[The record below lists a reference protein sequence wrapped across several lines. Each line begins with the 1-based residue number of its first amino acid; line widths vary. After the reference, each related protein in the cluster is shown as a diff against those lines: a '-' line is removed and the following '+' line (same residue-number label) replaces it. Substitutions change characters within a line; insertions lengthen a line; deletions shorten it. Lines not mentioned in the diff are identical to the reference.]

1 MRAVDLPVA
10 GAVFLCLLSF
20 SHIPAFA
27 GSEPVSP
34 SPGRVEVTLAN
45 ELRQDAE
52 AIKKEFAE
60 AGLSNVHIQFARLG
74 QPPPNIGI
82 GPSVSAERAR
92 AVIRLALKYNRGVKI
107 LLPSHLFPPHF
118 MTVASSN
125 YDDTMD
131 FAINEEALR
140 RLQDPSLTT
149 DQFHEL
155 YRSLTPAGMA
165 PAKKGRSFQ

>member
-1 MRAVDLPVA
+1 MRDTTRTALVF
-10 GAVFLCLLSF
+10 FLCLVSAAH
-20 SHIPAFA
+20 SGAA
-27 GSEPVSP
+27 DGSEPAAP

-45 ELRQDAE
+45 GLRQGAE
-52 AIKKEFAE
+52 AIRKEFAE

-92 AVIRLALKYNRGVKI
+92 AAIRLALKYNRAVTI
-107 LLPSHLFPPHF
+107 LLPAHLFPPHF

-155 YRSLTPAGMA
+155 YRSLTPAGKA
-165 PAKKGRSFQ
+165 PAKKGRSF

>member
-1 MRAVDLPVA
+1 MKAVYLSVA
-10 GAVFLCLLSF
+10 GIVFLGLLSF
-20 SHIPAFA
+20 SHIPSFA
-27 GSEPVSP
+27 GAEPAAP
-34 SPGRVEVTLAN
+34 SPGRVEVMLAN

-82 GPSVSAERAR
+82 GTSVSAERAR
-92 AVIRLALKYNRGVKI
+92 AAIRLALKYNRAVKI
-107 LLPSHLFPPHF
+107 LLPAHLFPPHF

-149 DQFHEL
+149 DQFHEF
-155 YRSLTPAGMA
+155 YRSLTTTDKA
-165 PAKKGRSFQ
+165 PAKKGRSF

>member
-1 MRAVDLPVA
+1 MKAA
-10 GAVFLCLLSF
+10 GPTAAGIFFLCLMLTAHSGAAVGAE
-20 SHIPAFA
+20 PA
-27 GSEPVSP
+27 SP
-34 SPGRVEVTLAN
+34 SSGRVEMALAN

-52 AIKKEFAE
+52 TIKKEFAE
-60 AGLSNVHIQFARLG
+60 AGLSNVHIQFVRRG

-92 AVIRLALKYNRGVKI
+92 AAIRLALKYNRAVKI
-107 LLPSHLFPPHF
+107 LLPAHLFPPYF

-131 FAINEEALR
+131 FAINEDALR

-155 YRSLTPAGMA
+155 YRSLTTP
-165 PAKKGRSFQ
+165 PKPNRR

>member
-1 MRAVDLPVA
+1 MRDTTRAALVF
-10 GAVFLCLLSF
+10 FLCVMSAAH
-20 SHIPAFA
+20 SSAAA
-27 GSEPVSP
+27 GSEPASP

-45 ELRQDAE
+45 GLRQDAE
-52 AIKKEFAE
+52 AIKKEFAG
-60 AGLSNVHIQFARLG
+60 AGLSNVHIQFVRLG

-92 AVIRLALKYNRGVKI
+92 AAIRLALKYNRAVKI
-107 LLPSHLFPPHF
+107 LLPAHLFPPHF

-155 YRSLTPAGMA
+155 YRSLTPAGKA
-165 PAKKGRSFQ
+165 PAKKGRSF